1 VVKKKQ
7 AMGMEFAG
15 TMILA
20 IAVVGSGHMAANLSQ
35 DGGIRLLIN
44 ALATAV
50 GLAVVIKI
58 GMKISGAHFNPVV
71 TLVMVVLKKISNE
84 LAALYIA
91 AQILG
96 AVLGVGIA
104 NLIYNQNFLMQSSII
119 RDGSDL
125 FFSELFATAVLVIII
140 LTFLKKDELIAIY
153 VPIWIFGAILFTSST
168 SFANPAITI
177 GRVFT
182 NSFTG
187 IAPDSVLL
195 FVVAQFIGALVGLLL
210 AKNLTIVGKKSDE

>member
-1 VVKKKQ
+1 MKQ
-7 AMGMEFAG
+7 KRAIGMEFIG

-20 IAVVGSGHMAANLSQ
+20 VAIVGSGHMAAYLAE
-35 DGGIRLLIN
+35 DGGVKLLLN
-44 ALATAV
+44 AIATAL
-50 GLAVVIKI
+50 GLAVVIKV
-58 GMKISGAHFNPVV
+58 GMKVSGAHFNPAV

-104 NLIYNQNFLMQSSII
+104 NLIYNQKFLMQSSII

-125 FFSELFATAVLVIII
+125 FFSELFATAVLVLII

-187 IAPDSVLL
+187 IALDSVLL

>member
-1 VVKKKQ
+1 
-7 AMGMEFAG
+7 
-15 TMILA
+15 
-20 IAVVGSGHMAANLSQ
+20 MAANLSQ

-58 GMKISGAHFNPVV
+58 GMKTSGAHFNPVV
-71 TLVMVVLKKISNE
+71 TLVMVILKKISKE
-84 LAALYIA
+84 VATLYIA
-91 AQILG
+91 AQVLG

-104 NLIYNQNFLMQSSII
+104 NLFYDKDFLIQSSIL
-119 RDGSDL
+119 RDGSNL
-125 FFSELFATAVLVIII
+125 FVAEIFATAVLIWII
-140 LTFLKKDELIAIY
+140 LNFGKKDELIAIY

-182 NSFTG
+182 NSITG
-187 IAPDSVLL
+187 IALDSVPL
-195 FVVAQFIGALVGLLL
+195 FVLAQFIGALLGLLL
-210 AKNLTIVGKKSDE
+210 AKSLTSPGNKSDE

>member
-1 VVKKKQ
+1 MKQ
-7 AMGMEFAG
+7 KRAIGMEFIG

-20 IAVVGSGHMAANLSQ
+20 VAIVGSGHMAAYLAE
-35 DGGIRLLIN
+35 DGGVKLLLN
-44 ALATAV
+44 AIATAL
-50 GLAVVIKI
+50 GLAVVIKV
-58 GMKISGAHFNPVV
+58 GMKVSGAHFNPAV
-71 TLVMVVLKKISNE
+71 TLVMVILKKISNE

-91 AQILG
+91 AQVLG

-125 FFSELFATAVLVIII
+125 FFSELFATAVLVLII

-210 AKNLTIVGKKSDE
+210 AKNLTIGGKKSDE

>member
-1 VVKKKQ
+1 MVKKKR
-7 AMGMEFAG
+7 AIGMEFAG

-50 GLAVVIKI
+50 GLAVVIKVGI
-58 GMKISGAHFNPVV
+58 KTSGAHFNPVV
-71 TLVMVVLKKISNE
+71 TLVMVILKKISNQ
-84 LAALYIA
+84 LAVTYIA
-91 AQILG
+91 AQVLG

-104 NLIYNQNFLMQSSII
+104 NLIYDQDFLMQSSIL
-119 RDGSDL
+119 RDGLNL
-125 FFSELFATAVLVIII
+125 FVSEIFATAVLIWII
-140 LTFLKKDELIAIY
+140 LNLGKKDELIAIY

-182 NSFTG
+182 NSITG
-187 IAPDSVLL
+187 IALDSVLL
-195 FVVAQFIGALVGLLL
+195 FVLAQFIGALLGLLL
-210 AKNLTIVGKKSDE
+210 AKSLTSPGKKSDE